1 MEGWNFPAIRVK
13 QIFKSRLRGGMRGNM
28 KQNISGSIS
37 RQERKEFFYGLFTI
51 GLPVMVQTLV
61 NSLVNMVDVF
71 MVGQLGE
78 AAITASSLGN
88 SWFFMYMLLI
98 GGVTAAGSI
107 FLAQH
112 WGARDYDAIHKYMG
126 IMFAGVGIL
135 MLIFG
140 GLSVFGSDMVIRLY
154 SKDPEVIAYGSR
166 YIRII
171 GFSYFLFPVTN
182 IFVTALKSTE
192 NARIPMIGTLLSLGC
207 NLFFNYILIFGHF
220 GMPRLGV
227 TGAAVATVIS
237 RVVEFFS
244 LVGYVLLTK
253 SVLAAKISAYFSFGT
268 EEVHQYFK
276 YGFFVILGEC
286 IYAIGTSVYNIAYKY
301 TGTEA
306 QAAVQIV
313 SSLNNLAMVTAIGI
327 GQSAGVVLGNL
338 LGKKELEKAKRFSS
352 MYLIFSAVFCVF
364 MAVAALGFEPF
375 FTGFFQ
381 IGEQAREYVGKMTWV
396 LAFLLPF
403 RGVNFT
409 IVTGI
414 LRSGGDS
421 NYCFLANFVGTWVV
435 GIPLAFLGAVALR
448 LPVYY
453 VYLFIGLDEVA
464 KFGICIPRVLRYKWI
479 RSLSAP
485 ETA

>member
-1 MEGWNFPAIRVK
+1 MRQK
-13 QIFKSRLRGGMRGNM
+13 CDDSRNREE
-28 KQNISGSIS
+28 Q
-37 RQERKEFFYGLFTI
+37 KEFFLGILTI
-51 GLPVMVQTLV
+51 GLPVMVQSMV

-88 SWFFMYMLLI
+88 SWFFMYALLV

-112 WGARDYDAIHKYMG
+112 WGAKAYDEIHKYMG
-126 IMFAGVGIL
+126 IMFVGVGIL

-140 GLSVFGSDMVIRLY
+140 SLSVFASDMVIRLY
-154 SKDPEVIAYGSR
+154 SKDPEVIGYGSS

-171 GFSYFLFPVTN
+171 GYSYFLFPVTN
-182 IFVTALKSTE
+182 IFVTALKSTK
-192 NARIPMIGTLLSLGC
+192 NARIPMVGTLLSLFC
-207 NLFFNYILIFGHF
+207 NLFFNYVLIFGHF
-220 GMPRLGV
+220 GMPRMGV

-237 RVVEFFS
+237 RVVEFVFLLS
-244 LVGYVLLTK
+244 YVLLTK
-253 SVLAAKISAYFSFGT
+253 SVLAAKISAYFSFGGQ
-268 EEVHQYFK
+268 EVRQYFK

-286 IYAIGTSVYNIAYKY
+286 IYAVGTSVYNIAYKY

-338 LGKKELEKAKRFSS
+338 LGNKELEKAKRFSGK
-352 MYLIFSAVFCVF
+352 YLIFSAVFCVA
-364 MAVAALGFEPF
+364 MAVIVLVFEPF

-381 IGEQAREYVGKMTWV
+381 IGEQAREYVRKMTWV
-396 LAFLLPF
+396 MAFLLPVK
-403 RGVNFT
+403 GVNFT

-421 NYCFLANFVGTWVV
+421 NYCFLANFVGTWIV
-435 GIPLAFLGAVALR
+435 GIPLAFLGAVALQ
-448 LPVYY
+448 LPVHY

-464 KFGICIPRVLRYKWI
+464 KFFICIPRVLRYKWI
-479 RSLSAP
+479 QSLS
-485 ETA
+485 